1 MQKNARHQ
9 APQDE
14 WADGVLAWMGSQEEV
29 DRALRDALRRS
40 PSQREETLAR
50 MADALRGA
58 AQGLTIPGCA
68 AAAGVPERTLR
79 GWLDIDAGFARA
91 LSAAHALAEAHGLR
105 PGAAPPPAA
114 LQLVLNAIRKGATGP
129 AAAGLVGI
137 SVRGFNRLRAEAP
150 PLAALASAAQR
161 ARTAHASAGRRRRRL
176 GAPSGRPEYR
186 IVQLD
191 DPILSPSNQPDASTG
206 GLSEKPAQQGLGAES
221 ENGGPDGPLREMDL
235 PR

>member
-1 MQKNARHQ
+1 MQENTRHQ
-9 APQDE
+9 ARQDE

-29 DRALRDALRRS
+29 ARALRDALRRS

-79 GWLDIDAGFARA
+79 EWLDIDASFAGA
-91 LSAAHALAEAHGLR
+91 LRAAHALAEAHGLR
-105 PGAAPPPAA
+105 PGAAPTPAA
-114 LQLVLNAIRKGATGP
+114 LHLILNAIRKGATGP

-137 SVRGFNRLRAEAP
+137 SIRGFNRLRAEAP
-150 PLAALASAAQR
+150 PVAALIAAAQR

-176 GAPSGRPEYR
+176 GTPSGRPEYR

-191 DPILSPSNQPDASTG
+191 DPILSPSAEGSGESPARPD
-206 GLSEKPAQQGLGAES
+206 
-221 ENGGPDGPLREMDL
+221 
-235 PR
+235 